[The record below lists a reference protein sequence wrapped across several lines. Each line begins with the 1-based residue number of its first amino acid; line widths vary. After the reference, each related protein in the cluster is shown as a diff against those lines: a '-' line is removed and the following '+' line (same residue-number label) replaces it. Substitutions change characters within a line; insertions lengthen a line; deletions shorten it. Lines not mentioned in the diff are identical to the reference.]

1 MRALRGGSPVY
12 PRRRSS
18 HRPPTRSAG
27 ASRRSPLVSAIL
39 AERVRL
45 GRVAGDEGSGELLA
59 ARLDALLAHHAARLA
74 DAADL
79 PARERV
85 APHGLKL
92 AVDAA
97 AVPHVAGRALRAAE
111 LGLVPDLRVRLAV
124 EGGVRGAEPLEHREQ
139 VEGLL
144 PAVGEHAAPV
154 HVVVDRAA
162 RLLRELLHLA
172 DEAGR
177 PLPWPDPVPPVGER
191 VVIHRLEAV
200 ARHAE
205 QVRPGEPVLVLAAD
219 EAAYAAHL
227 EVVEFDVSAA
237 REGPPVDMSRACR
250 GHVSWTCLR
259 RTREGPPEAA
269 HQRLEVLLL
278 EREVVE
284 PERAAAGDGD
294 RAAAQVH
301 AEGVVGRVRVLNFEL
316 DVAHLDADRIREE
329 ALAQRPLGLGGGLGS
344 EAVLLPPRVPLLEVL
359 VRAVARAHRPSE
371 RAEHAVA
378 ERVRLVADALRE
390 LVVGVERVEPQRASL
405 AALVQTA
412 DQLDRPHL

>member
-237 REGPPVDMSRACR
+237 REGPP
-250 GHVSWTCLR
+250 
-259 RTREGPPEAA
+259 EAA